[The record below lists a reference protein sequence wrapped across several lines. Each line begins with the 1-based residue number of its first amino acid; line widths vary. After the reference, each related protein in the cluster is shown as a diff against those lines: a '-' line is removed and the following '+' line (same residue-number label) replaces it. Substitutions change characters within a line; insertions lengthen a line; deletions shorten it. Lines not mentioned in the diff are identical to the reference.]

1 MHKCDSVAKM
11 TLPSSGTLS
20 LSSIQG
26 EFGGSNPIS
35 LSEYYRNR
43 PLVPSYPANTG
54 IPTSGT
60 ISINQFYGATNT
72 APANTTFAG
81 TAGQYT
87 TGGKAP
93 ATETGIRVYAP
104 AFGSFSD
111 SSVILS
117 GPNYTIRTIYTSS
130 NFVLTLSF
138 FGVQGNVGTVANRT
152 VSGTG
157 SFATATFTGPVWD
170 SPNNVTRSSS
180 GTNLNMSNGSFY
192 TFTP

>member
-1 MHKCDSVAKM
+1 M

-35 LSEYYRNR
+35 MSEYYRNG

-87 TGGKAP
+87 SGGKAP
-93 ATETGIRVYAP
+93 TTETGIRVYAP
-104 AFGSFSD
+104 AIGSFSD

-117 GPNYTIRTIYTSS
+117 GPTYTIRTIYTSS
-130 NFVLTLSF
+130 NFVITMSF
-138 FGVQGNVGTVANRT
+138 FGVQGNVGSVANRT

-157 SFATATFTGPVWD
+157 TFSTQTFAGPVWD
-170 SPNNVTRSSS
+170 SPNNVTRSSVTAS
-180 GTNLNMSNGSFY
+180 LNMVNGNSY